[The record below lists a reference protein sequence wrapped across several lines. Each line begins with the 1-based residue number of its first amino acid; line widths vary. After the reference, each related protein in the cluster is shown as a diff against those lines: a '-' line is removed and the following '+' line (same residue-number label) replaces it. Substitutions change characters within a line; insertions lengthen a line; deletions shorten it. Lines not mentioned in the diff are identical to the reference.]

1 MLPGFRFLLAAIML
15 SMSLLVFG
23 LGAAALLRVAHDEF
37 ASNPSWR
44 GAPEVTFAQPAES
57 TPPVLAMLSVDQR
70 GADKSQDDS
79 ATALAPAEPA
89 AAARPPEG
97 CSGQIAATRTEEVL
111 PRADA
116 RPDAAKP
123 EVAVAENAA
132 TGETAPVP
140 AERSAAAEEIQT
152 ASIARTETPSRDG
165 PPAVAQGEQIGAQ
178 TAPGSG
184 LTSTKIATLGGPP
197 VEIATPKTRTG
208 AAKPD
213 QALPDQNAA
222 KNSVTAKRAA
232 RLRRITAA
240 RARLAAQQ
248 QAQWQQA
255 NPFFPQPTARAR

>member
-57 TPPVLAMLSVDQR
+57 TPPVLAMLSVDLR

-79 ATALAPAEPA
+79 ATAPAKPA
-89 AAARPPEG
+89 AAAAPPEG
-97 CSGQIAATRTEEVL
+97 CSGQIAAMRTEEL
-111 PRADA
+111 PPRADA
-116 RPDAAKP
+116 RPDAAMP

-132 TGETAPVP
+132 AAEIAPAP
-140 AERSAAAEEIQT
+140 AARSAAAEEIQT
-152 ASIARTETPSRDG
+152 ASFATPSRDD
-165 PPAVAQGEQIGAQ
+165 PPAVALGEQIDAQ

-197 VEIATPKTRTG
+197 VEIETPKPRTG
-208 AAKPD
+208 AVKPD

-222 KNSVTAKRAA
+222 KNSATAKRAA
-232 RLRRITAA
+232 KLRRITAA
-240 RARLAAQQ
+240 RARLTAQQ